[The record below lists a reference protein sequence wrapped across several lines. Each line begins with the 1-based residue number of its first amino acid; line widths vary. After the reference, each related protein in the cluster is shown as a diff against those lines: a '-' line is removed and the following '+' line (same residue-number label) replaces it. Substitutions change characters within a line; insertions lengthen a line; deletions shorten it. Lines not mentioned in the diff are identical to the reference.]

1 MLLPPA
7 APERRK
13 PPPVPAAAG
22 RRRPEPQPPARPG
35 PAGSGGA
42 AGLGRARPRAEPG
55 PAAPAGVERGPGA
68 AMSPRPRPPHP
79 CGAHRTRLGSPL
91 GLGRTV
97 LRSPSPPSRHAA
109 AAPTRPKLLHIDP
122 DTRAMT
128 ARGTTP
134 VRAAT
139 SAFSVSI
146 AWPVQRIP
154 HSSFKRKE
162 LLLTARAFYSMKAK
176 PGRWGSSGAPSG
188 QGHMAVLKVKC
199 GSTEEA
205 LKTEHPPHV
214 KAPCATATHW
224 G

>member
-1 MLLPPA
+1 MPSWP
-7 APERRK
+7 
-13 PPPVPAAAG
+13 
-22 RRRPEPQPPARPG
+22 RRRRCSHLSRQW
-35 PAGSGGA
+35 GGA
-42 AGLGRARPRAEPG
+42 G
-55 PAAPAGVERGPGA
+55 PCWRL
-68 AMSPRPRPPHP
+68 
-79 CGAHRTRLGSPL
+79 LGSPL